1 MKELPKRFCKL
12 PQGWRRI
19 ALPKGR
25 WREANSTISDELEMG
40 LGDRESI
47 VRHLAF
53 TIGLSLYR
61 RDGGAW
67 DKERILTVM
76 NEELRRGIA
85 DEQSVQ
91 ETGDD
96 SVWAWRFEEG
106 AA

>member
-19 ALPKGR
+19 ALPKG
-25 WREANSTISDELEMG
+25 WRKTSSAIAYELQMG
-40 LGDRESI
+40 LGDREGI
-47 VRHLAF
+47 VRDLAF

-61 RDGGAW
+61 RDGSAW
-67 DKERILTVM
+67 DKERILKVM
-76 NEELRRGIA
+76 NEELRRGIV

-91 ETGDD
+91 ETGND
-96 SVWAWRFEEG
+96 SVWAWRFEEK